1 MNRRTKALAITP
13 RVKAA
18 VFERDGGVC
27 IFCNRPGLPEARYIP
42 RSQGGLGIKENIIT
56 VCRECHDLLDNSTQ
70 RRGMLRYVRRY
81 LNAIYP
87 DFPDKKRRY
96 DKYAE

>member
-18 VFERDGGVC
+18 VFERDGGLCV
-27 IFCNRPGLPEARYIP
+27 FCSRPGLPEAHYIP
-42 RSQGGLGIKENIIT
+42 RSQGGLGIKENVVT
-56 VCRECHDLLDNSTQ
+56 VCRECHDLLDNSTK
-70 RRGMLRYVRRY
+70 RRGMLRFLRRY

-87 DFPDKKRRY
+87 GFPDSSRVYKK
-96 DKYAE
+96 EV